1 MSIVDVVKRKLKER
15 EDRKTVQSAKD
26 LRAAK
31 LERIR
36 LEGKATIARK
46 REVEE
51 SRIKKAKA
59 TLAKTSGGGVT
70 GFLQGL
76 AKGMDSPKRRGKR
89 STRGLE
95 NGFDSIGSN
104 GGFEPPRFEDPFSPP
119 RGRKGKKG
127 MPKFK
132 EPHFY

>member
-31 LERIR
+31 VERIR

-104 GGFEPPRFEDPFSPP
+104 GGFAPPRFEDPFAPP
-119 RGRKGKKG
+119 RRKGKKG
-127 MPKFK
+127 IPKFK